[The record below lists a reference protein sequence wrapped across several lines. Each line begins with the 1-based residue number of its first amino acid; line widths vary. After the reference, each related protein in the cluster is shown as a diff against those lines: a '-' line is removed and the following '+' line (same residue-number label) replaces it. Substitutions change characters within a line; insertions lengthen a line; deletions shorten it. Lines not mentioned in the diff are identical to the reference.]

1 MIFYVFA
8 RRGGK
13 DSKAIGGLYFLSF
26 LPAEVFPISL
36 FTVVVGLKVKEAF
49 DHLINKKASHAVFT
63 PEILFALFTSP
74 FSSTALKYGFAGDFL
89 TSMGRVFNNGAR
101 SICYLASGAVA
112 KDPIAAGYSLSE
124 YGVCTDSRALDILG
138 TFFFVVPLWIKY
150 LHCCHNVYVHCPKGK
165 LYMWP
170 HSYNAFKYILS
181 LLVSVIGLFHP
192 LKADSSMGKKII
204 LFLGF
209 SFASLYSWLWDVHCD
224 WGLLQDL
231 DSNREYAIELY

>member
-1 MIFYVFA
+1 M
-8 RRGGK
+8 
-13 DSKAIGGLYFLSF
+13 
-26 LPAEVFPISL
+26 
-36 FTVVVGLKVKEAF
+36 EA
-49 DHLINKKASHAVFT
+49 T
-63 PEILFALFTSP
+63 YP
-74 FSSTALKYGFAGDFL
+74 FSSTALKYSFAGDFL

-112 KDPIAAGYSLSE
+112 NDPIAAGYSLSE
-124 YGVCTDSRALDILG
+124 YGVCTDSRAQDILG

-150 LHCCHNVYVHCPKGK
+150 LHCCHNVYMHCPKGK

-231 DSNREYAIELY
+231 DSKSSNFLLRKQLIYREHKPWYYVAMLANLVMRILWMLSLVPRPASEGNNIFIHLFM